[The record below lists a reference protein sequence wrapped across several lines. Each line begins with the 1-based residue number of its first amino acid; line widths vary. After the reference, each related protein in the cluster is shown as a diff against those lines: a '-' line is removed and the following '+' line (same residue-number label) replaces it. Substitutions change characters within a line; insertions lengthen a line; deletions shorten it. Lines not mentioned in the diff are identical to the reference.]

1 MKSIALTTSI
11 YADNMN
17 RICSELNVK
26 IMLKTSMKII
36 FELNSYTIS
45 SNVLL
50 IKFLALLIF
59 NWMKNRLLSY
69 SAAFIIMLRL
79 KYKTIL
85 IV

>member
-59 NWMKNRLLSY
+59 N
-69 SAAFIIMLRL
+69 
-79 KYKTIL
+79 
-85 IV
+85 